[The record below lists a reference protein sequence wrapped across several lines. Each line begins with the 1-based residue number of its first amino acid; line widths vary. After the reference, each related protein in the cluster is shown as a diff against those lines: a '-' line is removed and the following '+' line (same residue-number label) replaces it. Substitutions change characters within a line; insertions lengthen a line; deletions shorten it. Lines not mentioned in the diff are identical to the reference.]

1 MPSSWRLVVRRC
13 RPWLG
18 TFVEIAAD
26 SPEAIEAGFA
36 AIAHVHARMSFHEA
50 GSDLSALRDAAAGDI
65 VAVDCETV
73 TVLRLA
79 TRLYEE
85 SDGLFDVTIGRQLVV
100 SGFLPRLSAHP
111 LRHFSGTAADTE
123 IVSDTQ
129 IICHRPV
136 LIDLGGIAKGH
147 AVDLAVAA
155 MQAAGAEQGIV
166 NASGDLRVFGPE
178 AETIWLRAANG
189 ALASSIDVCNFA
201 LATSSNLLFR
211 RTVRGSQAS
220 PHFGP
225 SRKPVLSDH
234 AITILAP
241 TCAFADAMTKIAMA
255 DPTRAEIMLAHE
267 GGSLIITPALSQAA

>member
-1 MPSSWRLVVRRC
+1 
-13 RPWLG
+13 
-18 TFVEIAAD
+18 
-26 SPEAIEAGFA
+26 
-36 AIAHVHARMSFHEA
+36 MSFHEA
-50 GSDLSALRDAAAGDI
+50 GSDLARLRETIGQ
-65 VAVDCETV
+65 VVPVDPETIA
-73 TVLRLA
+73 VLRLA
-79 TRLYEE
+79 ARLYVD
-85 SDGLFDVTIGRQLVV
+85 SDGLFDVTIGKRLVA
-100 SGFLPRLSAHP
+100 SGFLPRISAHP
-111 LRHFSGTAADTE
+111 LRHFSGTAADIE

>member
-1 MPSSWRLVVRRC
+1 MSSSWRRVVRRC

-26 SPEAIEAGFA
+26 SVDAIEAGFA

-79 TRLYEE
+79 ARLLEE
-85 SDGLFDVTIGRQLVV
+85 SNGLFDVTIGRQLVAT
-100 SGFLPRLSAHP
+100 GFLPRMSAHP
-111 LRHFSGTAADTE
+111 LRHFTGTAADIE

-129 IICHRPV
+129 IMCHRPV

-155 MQAAGAEQGIV
+155 IQAAGAEQGTV
-166 NASGDLRVFGPE
+166 NAGGDLRVFGPE

-189 ALASSIDVCNFA
+189 ALASSIDVRNAA
-201 LATSSNLLFR
+201 LASSSNLMFR
-211 RTVRGSQAS
+211 RKARGNETS
-220 PHFGP
+220 PHIG
-225 SRKPVLSDH
+225 RAGKPVLHDH